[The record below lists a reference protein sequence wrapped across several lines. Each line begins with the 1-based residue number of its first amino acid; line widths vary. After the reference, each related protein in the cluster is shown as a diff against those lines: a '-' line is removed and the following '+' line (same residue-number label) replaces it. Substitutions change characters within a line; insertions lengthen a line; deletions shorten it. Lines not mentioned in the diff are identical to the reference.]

1 MTLSILIPAK
11 SFAQGKSR
19 LAEVLGPRDRA
30 ALCRQLLG
38 HVLAVARDAIPDAA
52 VHVVS
57 ACPEVRGFATERG
70 ATVLAEREPG
80 HVPALMAAMQALP
93 IDRPVLILSADLP
106 MLAAA
111 DLHAMVQEPADV
123 VIATDREGV
132 GTNALL
138 LKRPGLIPLRFGP
151 GSRAAHVGEAERA
164 GHRVSV
170 IRRPGLADDVD
181 LPEHLQIFS
190 VGA

>member
-1 MTLSILIPAK
+1 
-11 SFAQGKSR
+11 
-19 LAEVLGPRDRA
+19 VLGPWDRA

-38 HVLAVARDAIPDAA
+38 HVLAVARDVTPDAA

-70 ATVLAEREPG
+70 ARVLAEREPG
-80 HVPALMAAMQALP
+80 HVPALTAAMQALP
-93 IDRPVLILSADLP
+93 IDQPVLILSADLP

-123 VIATDREGV
+123 VIATDREGQ

-151 GSRAAHVGEAERA
+151 GSCAAHVGEAERA
-164 GHRVSV
+164 GYRVSIV
-170 IRRPGLADDVD
+170 RRPGLANDVD

>member
-19 LAEVLGPRDRA
+19 LSQVLGPRDRA

-38 HVLAVARDAIPDAA
+38 HVLAVARDAGLDAITY
-52 VHVVS
+52 VVS

-80 HVPALMAAMQALP
+80 HVPALMAAMQPLP
-93 IDRPVLILSADLP
+93 ADQPVLILSADLP

-111 DLHAMVQEPADV
+111 DLRAMVREPADV
-123 VIATDREGV
+123 VIATDREGQ

-138 LKRPGLIPLRFGP
+138 LKWPGLIPLRFGP
-151 GSRAAHVGEAERA
+151 KSCAAHVGEAERA
-164 GHRVSV
+164 GHRVS
-170 IRRPGLADDVD
+170 ILRRPGLADDVD